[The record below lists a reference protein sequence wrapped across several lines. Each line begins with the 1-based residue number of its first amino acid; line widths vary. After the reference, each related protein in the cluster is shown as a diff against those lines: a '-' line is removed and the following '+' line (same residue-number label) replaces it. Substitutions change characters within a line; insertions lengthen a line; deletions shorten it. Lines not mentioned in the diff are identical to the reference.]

1 MEESMNQNIIT
12 QQDLKKLID
21 FFDGFIL
28 SVEDVIYY
36 TGLSPKRAEEVYEVI
51 CKIRNTKQ

>member
-1 MEESMNQNIIT
+1 MN
-12 QQDLKKLID
+12 QQDLKNLFD
-21 FFDGFIL
+21 FFDGFIM

-36 TGLSPKRAEEVYEVI
+36 TGLPQERAEEVYETI